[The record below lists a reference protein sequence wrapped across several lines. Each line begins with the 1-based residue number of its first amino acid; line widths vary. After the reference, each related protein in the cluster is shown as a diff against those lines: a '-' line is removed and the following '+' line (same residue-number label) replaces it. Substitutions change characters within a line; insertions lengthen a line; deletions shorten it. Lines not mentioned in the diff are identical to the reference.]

1 MSFELFQLL
10 PAVYRIRDAQLAQ
23 SQSLLTAAEI
33 ADLNSLQALT
43 PPLSADQ
50 QAQLAELTAKAA
62 RGPLES
68 LLLLV
73 QEQIA
78 AVAYDLE
85 QLYDDQFI
93 ETCAKWVIPYI
104 GDLIGYQ
111 SVNGIAP
118 TVDNPRSEVA
128 ETISLR
134 RRKGTILVMEQL
146 ARDVTGWG
154 AHAVEFFRVL
164 ADTQYMNHIR
174 LGNHYAPDLRRWQPG
189 IYMNTGFDATAHKV
203 DVRSLSN
210 GLGPYNIPNIGIF
223 LWSLTAYSVSQSAPT
238 PALTVLPPATVGAVY
253 APVTFTASGGSAT
266 TSGGAPEVDTWSLIG
281 SPDLPG
287 GLSLSS
293 GGVLTGTPA
302 SGSQGTYTLTATVT
316 DSSGDTTSA
325 QSQLTIN
332 PAPAVLTIT
341 TPTSP
346 LPTATIGADYPGV
359 TFSASG
365 GTGTYT
371 WSQTGLPASTSLTL
385 AGGGVLSG
393 TPASGSQGLYSFTVT
408 VTDAGTSHTASGQ
421 FQIAINPAGLA
432 ITSPGWP
439 LPPASVG
446 VAYTATFTAAG
457 GAGGYIWSLTGLP
470 ASANLTLNAAG
481 VLSGTPGGG
490 SQGSY
495 TVTVTVA
502 DSSGLGASGEFQI
515 AIDPTELSITGP
527 PSLCYRFSQLGMDI
541 PLFSRAVSQGEQI
554 SAAAQPVN
562 VPERLLRRVLC
573 ADLQN
578 GVGGSYY
585 GPGNSLSIWLNGQLL
600 NPYQIRVADLS
611 GPEGA
616 WHNLPTSSLYAA
628 VVDPELGRIALPP
641 PRPGSAPPQLE
652 VSYYYGFN
660 AGIGGGEYERS
671 AGFTVTDPA
680 WIFPFPDTAS
690 SPRYC
695 TLEGAVKYAVK
706 QFDVH
711 DQVAVEVASSGVFT
725 LSGGLAVDLPA
736 GTTLELRAADLSRP
750 TLLLDGEIAITGD
763 ASSTF
768 ILNGFVVAAS
778 STMAPATPTP
788 AALVH
793 LSQYR
798 PSGAN
803 NLLGQLSLTDC
814 TLVPGWSVRPHG
826 EPVEPTA
833 PTLIVEPPVASVVVK
848 RSILGAIWAAPLST
862 ISLCDSIVDAT
873 DPANVAY
880 AAPPNPIGG
889 SGGDGGG
896 GGALTLT
903 GCTVVGTVHA
913 TLLTLVS
920 DSIIWAAF
928 SPGSPGTPGLVADR
942 KQEGCV
948 RFSFIPYNAVTP
960 RTYECVEQALASPQ
974 PYFLSLRYGHPAYM
988 KLLAC
993 TDDSIR
999 RGASDGGE
1007 MGAFHFLLAPQR
1019 ESDLQIRLQEYLPVG
1034 LNFGLIYQ
1042 N

>member
-23 SQSLLTAAEI
+23 SQTLLTAAEI

-93 ETCAKWVIPYI
+93 ETCAQWVIPYI

-189 IYMNTGFDATAHKV
+189 LFMNSGFDTTAHKV

-210 GLGPYNIPNIGIF
+210 GLGPYNVPNIGIF
-223 LWSLTAYSVSQSAPT
+223 LWSLTAYSVTQSTPT
-238 PALTVLPPATVGAVY
+238 PALTVLPAATVGTVY
-253 APVTFTASGGSAT
+253 VPVTFTASGGAA
-266 TSGGAPEVDTWSLIG
+266 GVDTWSETG
-281 SPDLPG
+281 LPASI
-287 GLSLSS
+287 GLSLSTS
-293 GGVLTGTPA
+293 GVLSGTPA
-302 SGSQGTYTLTATVT
+302 SGSQGSYTLTATVT
-316 DSSGDTTSA
+316 DSDSDTASGQFLLAID
-325 QSQLTIN
+325 
-332 PAPAVLTIT
+332 PAPAALTIT
-341 TPTSP
+341 GPGSP
-346 LPTATIGADYPGV
+346 LPTATVGADYPSV

-371 WSQTGLPASTSLTL
+371 WSQTGLAASTSLTL
-385 AGGGVLSG
+385 TGGGVLSG
-393 TPASGSQGLYSFTVT
+393 TPASGSQGLYTLTVT
-408 VTDAGTSHTASGQ
+408 VTDTGSGKTASGQ
-421 FQIAINPAGLA
+421 FKISINPAGLA
-432 ITSPGWP
+432 ITSPSWP
-439 LPPASVG
+439 LPTASVG
-446 VAYTATFTAAG
+446 AAYSVTFTATG
-457 GAGGYIWSLTGLP
+457 GAGGYIWSLIGLP
-470 ASANLTLNAAG
+470 ASANLTLSAAG
-481 VLSGTPGGG
+481 VLSGTPAGG

-495 TVTVTVA
+495 TVTVTVV
-502 DSSGLGASGEFQI
+502 DSSGLAASGQFQI
-515 AIDPTELSITGP
+515 AIDPTGLTIATP
-527 PSLCYRFSQLGMDI
+527 PALCYRFSQLGMDI
-541 PLFSRAVSQGEQI
+541 PLFNRAVSQGEQI

-573 ADLQN
+573 ADLQK
-578 GVGGSYY
+578 GAGGSYY
-585 GPGNSLSIWLNGQLL
+585 GPGNSLSIWLDGQFL

-616 WHNLPTSSLYAA
+616 WHNLPTGSLYAA

-641 PRPGSAPPQLE
+641 PPPGSAPPQLE

-660 AGIGGGEYERS
+660 AGIGGGEYTRS
-671 AGFTVTDPA
+671 ADFTVTDPA
-680 WIFPFPDTAS
+680 WVFPFPDTAS
-690 SPRYC
+690 SPRYA
-695 TLEGAVKYAVK
+695 TLAEAVKYAVK
-706 QFDVH
+706 QFDLH
-711 DQVAVEVASSGVFT
+711 DEVAVEVAGSGVVT
-725 LSGGLAVDLPA
+725 ISGELTVDLPA

-778 STMAPATPTP
+778 STMTPATPTP

-793 LSQYR
+793 LSAFR
-798 PSGAN
+798 LSGAN

-814 TLVPGWSVRPHG
+814 TLVPGWSTGPHG
-826 EPVEPTA
+826 EPAQPTA
-833 PTLIVEPPVASVVVK
+833 PTLIVEPSAASVVVK
-848 RSILGAIWAAPLST
+848 RSILGAIRASALST
-862 ISLCDSIVDAT
+862 INLCDSIVDAT

-880 AAPPNPIGG
+880 AAPVSSTG
-889 SGGDGGG
+889 GGG

-913 TLLTLVS
+913 DLLSLVS

-948 RFSFIPYNAVTP
+948 RFSFIPYEAITP
-960 RTYECVEQALASPQ
+960 RTYKCVEQALASPQ

-988 KLLAC
+988 KLFAC

-1007 MGAFHFLLAPQR
+1007 MGAFHLVLAPQR
-1019 ESDLQIRLQEYLPVG
+1019 EADLRIRLLEYLPVG